1 MRERSVRNSIRSC
14 RLFYI
19 FMLTALLL
27 LFTGCG
33 GEGGMS
39 NDMTL
44 ETLHPEP
51 LQQKLSSEDGE

>member
-1 MRERSVRNSIRSC
+1 MRERSVRSSIRSC
-14 RLFYI
+14 RLFY
-19 FMLTALLL
+19 MLTALLL
-27 LFTGCG
+27 LLTGCG

-39 NDMTL
+39 DDMTL